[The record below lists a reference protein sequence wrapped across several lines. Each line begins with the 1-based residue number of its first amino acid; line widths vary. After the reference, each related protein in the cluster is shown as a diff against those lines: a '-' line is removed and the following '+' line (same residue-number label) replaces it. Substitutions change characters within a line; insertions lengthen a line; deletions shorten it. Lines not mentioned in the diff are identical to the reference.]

1 MAQLSMEPVAW
12 EFVWTKS
19 LDHCIQQGLS
29 QPGSAAWERTRLD
42 TELELNT
49 ASASNTNGG
58 EMEEMGYSTEVTYSH
73 SDQDYDYFHILHGKL
88 RIYFNQIWGD
98 CWKTNYDCSGEFQF
112 NYLNLNEVYFIK
124 AIFKKNGTC
133 RLSNSSRT
141 ADHMHW
147 CWPRKWI
154 RDREREKGNYEKRFH
169 TVISTGFTCNAF
181 LNSEENKLK
190 ITYLK

>member
-19 LDHCIQQGLS
+19 LDHCIQQGLA

-49 ASASNTNGG
+49 ASVSNTNGG
-58 EMEEMGYSTEVTYSH
+58 EIEEMGYSTEMKYSR

-88 RIYFNQIWGD
+88 RIYFNQTWCD
-98 CWKTNYDCSGEFQF
+98 CWNTNYDCSGEFHW

-124 AIFKKNGTC
+124 AIKN
-133 RLSNSSRT
+133 NSSCKAT
-141 ADHMHW
+141 VHVKEIKCTDADQEN
-147 CWPRKWI
+147 KS
-154 RDREREKGNYEKRFH
+154 ETEKEKRE
-169 TVISTGFTCNAF
+169 IMRNAPIQWYPQASF
-181 LNSEENKLK
+181 AMLFWTWRKTNWK
-190 ITYLK
+190 